1 VPQRPVA
8 NRPARIRIGAVAYLN
23 AQPLTAYL
31 AQFAPD
37 AEIVVDLPS
46 WLADGLAAGRLDVAV
61 VPSIESLR
69 NPGYTIV
76 SDACVA
82 CDGPVRSVKL
92 FGRRAVEQIRTL
104 ALDEG
109 SRTSAAMVQ
118 ILLKERFGL
127 SPAIEPLPIGAS
139 VEDTSADAVLLIGDR
154 GMQPANGRFEFVWDL
169 GEAWTDWTGLPF
181 VFAMWTAREGVD
193 LHGLADTLARARDEG
208 VARLAEIAH
217 AEAPALGIDEADC
230 LVYLRDHLEFRL
242 GPRQRQGLEMFCQLA
257 GRHGLVP
264 AGAELVFH
272 DHYAPQH
279 PDR

>member
-1 VPQRPVA
+1 MNQHPGVRL
-8 NRPARIRIGAVAYLN
+8 GAVTYLN
-23 AQPLTAYL
+23 ARPLTFCLSRL
-31 AQFAPD
+31 ARDLEVTF
-37 AEIVVDLPS
+37 DLPS
-46 WLADGLAAGRLDVAV
+46 RLADGLAAARLDVALA
-61 VPSIESLR
+61 PSIGYFR
-69 NPGYTIV
+69 NPGYSIV

-92 FGRRAVEQIRTL
+92 YSRVPARRIETL

-127 SPAIEPLPIGAS
+127 SPAVERLPIGAAI
-139 VEDTSADAVLLIGDR
+139 EDTPADAVMLIGDR
-154 GMQPANGRFEFVWDL
+154 GMQPANGQFEFVWDL

-181 VFAMWTAREGVD
+181 VFAMWTARDGVD
-193 LHGLADTLARARDEG
+193 LQDVEETLARARDEG

-230 LVYLRDHLEFRL
+230 LAYLRDHLEFRL

-272 DHYAPQH
+272 DQKAA
-279 PDR
+279 R